1 MSSRHLS
8 RSIALQTLYEWDF
21 YNSLDAKNY
30 PASVNTKSESFFKKI
45 LENNI
50 KELANG
56 LDDTNFIKMLSE
68 GVKEHKKDIDKIIAA
83 AATNW
88 PLKQITLVDRNV
100 LRLGVYELYFGDKKE
115 VPPKVAINEAIEL
128 AKTFGGESSGK
139 FVNGVLGTIYRN
151 FLEKAKEKVEDKKS
165 D

>member
-30 PASVNTKSESFFKKI
+30 PASVNAKSEKFFEKI
-45 LENNI
+45 LEGNI
-50 KELANG
+50 KELASG
-56 LDDTNFIKMLSE
+56 LDDTNFIKMLAG
-68 GVKEHKKDIDKIIAA
+68 GVKEHKKDIDEIIAS

-100 LRLGVYELYFGDKKE
+100 LRLGVYELHYGDKKE

-139 FVNGVLGTIYRN
+139 FVNGVLGTIYKTL
-151 FLEKAKEKVEDKKS
+151 LEKEKDNKK
-165 D
+165 